1 MIDMI
6 GKRSQSLYVDI
17 IEIIVMLLKI
27 IKEIIEIIE
36 IKEVIERRSYMYI
49 IER

>member
-1 MIDMI
+1 
-6 GKRSQSLYVDI
+6 
-17 IEIIVMLLKI
+17 MLLKI